1 MSTVRIGNRDVRVSQ
16 EVLDRLKKTPK
27 SQIKTVRDRIIKWA
41 KKGVPKNPVTPK
53 TPKNPTRPKD
63 PIPGK
68 TSRKTPGR
76 KNSFHSNIPAHV
88 LFRKQY
94 PIHPIDRR

>member
-27 SQIKTVRDRIIKWA
+27 SQIKTVRDRILKWA
-41 KKGVPKNPVTPK
+41 KKGVPKAPNTPK
-53 TPKNPTRPKD
+53 SPKNPTRPKD

-68 TSRKTPGR
+68 SSRKTPDR
-76 KNSFHSNIPAHV
+76 KAPFHSKIPPHV
-88 LFRKQY
+88 LFRKQ
-94 PIHPIDRR
+94 HPIDRR